1 MSIQKYKPWNRGYR
15 GYFDKWWVF
24 NKFLRSEKD
33 SDFNGEF
40 NKNWKIYWY
49 ILGWNQVIYV
59 DSVLIWLKYE
69 SEKSLYFDKLD
80 VSSWM
85 F

>member
-1 MSIQKYKPWNRGYR
+1 MSIQKYKPWNTGH
-15 GYFDKWWVF
+15 FDKWWVF
-24 NKFLRSEKD
+24 NEFLRSDED

-40 NKNWKIYWY
+40 NKNWKIYWD